1 MEALAERTVRHHQ
14 AQVYR
19 YLRRRTGSADQAEE
33 LTQEVFADAA
43 AALARLPSPPTE
55 MLAWLYTIAQR
66 RFIDQARCKQR
77 RATVVPLDEVAEVL
91 PAHEHHP
98 GTLDALRAA
107 LQRLPDAQR
116 QVVQMKLFEG
126 RSFSE
131 IAGRLGTTEAATKMR
146 FGRALRGLRADL
158 EQQGIGP

>member
-66 RFIDQARCKQR
+66 RFIDQARRKQR
-77 RATVVPLDEVAEVL
+77 RAIMVPLEEVAEAL
-91 PAHEHHP
+91 PALEHHP
-98 GTLDALRAA
+98 GTLNALRAA
-107 LQRLPDAQR
+107 FLRLPEPQR
-116 QVVQMKLFEG
+116 QAVQLKLFEG

-131 IAGRLGTTEAATKMR
+131 IADRLGTTQAAAKMR
-146 FGRALRGLRADL
+146 FARGLRGLRADL